1 MSPLFVN
8 CLLELHGEELTVLWL
23 FRQAGVCVC
32 VCVGVVGW
40 LPIGI
45 LSQYVPKRLAPN
57 LGSEKTRTLVFI
69 FYDTPVNIS

>member
-1 MSPLFVN
+1 M
-8 CLLELHGEELTVLWL
+8 
-23 FRQAGVCVC
+23 CVC